1 MIAPKQRAILSS
13 PGTILGLAIAAIGGL
28 FLPFLGVPF
37 EYDDKVEIVAN
48 EVLRTPGEFWEIW
61 AYNPFRV
68 LLLYSF
74 AADIWAWGIL
84 RPEGY
89 RLVNIGVHCV
99 NTGLLW
105 LLLRRLAPTQQ
116 TGAATGQGWL
126 FVAAGTL
133 TFAVHPLAI
142 ESVTYISGRSSSL
155 ATGFVL
161 ASMVLYIKHR
171 DTTKDPAVAA
181 WLREKIGQANR
192 SVASFVG
199 GCLVV
204 GLPCAWAARTGSI
217 TQGRALLWTLAAG
230 GAALILQAGLK
241 ARPRTQPSRPRDNR
255 VARQGRTAIIS
266 WIFAFTAFVFGCV
279 TKEIAATLPAIL
291 FLLEAH
297 WFQSSWRAALGTLRG
312 RLFPFFGIPAAL
324 LLLRATTYGYIAS
337 PSFIRP
343 ASDNLATQIEV
354 FWHYVRLW
362 LLPYPQSIYH
372 DYAVVPAPGTP
383 ATWLALLGI
392 VAIVLA
398 ALRARSAAPAL
409 AFGLLVVLTTLA
421 PTTSVFALKET
432 MVEHRTYLPSIGYAF
447 AVAWL
452 FNTFLTRF
460 LSPRLVGLTLVGVLS
475 LYATL
480 HVSYNLLWRSEEV
493 LWSQAVSVNP
503 NASDAW
509 RNLGDLYRG
518 QGRTQDATSAYQSAV
533 LAHSSNI
540 EARTALA
547 VQVAVGGDLDTA
559 ESLLQ
564 ETLQIAPCHGPALN
578 NLAMVK
584 NRRNDWHR
592 AVELYDRS
600 LTCDP
605 DNAMAHLGLGNIYFG
620 PLKSR
625 PKAAEHYQRFLD
637 ISDRLHPA
645 AGPIKQRVLD
655 LTW

>member
-1 MIAPKQRAILSS
+1 MGALKKRLALSS
-13 PGTILGLAIAAIGGL
+13 TGTILGLAIAAIAGL

-48 EVLRTPGEFWEIW
+48 EVLRTPGEFWEVW

-74 AADIWAWGIL
+74 SADIWAWGIV
-84 RPEGY
+84 RTEGY
-89 RLVNIGVHCV
+89 RAINIAVHGG
-99 NTGLLW
+99 NTMLLW
-105 LLLRRLAPTQQ
+105 LLLRRLAPARQA
-116 TGAATGQGWL
+116 GAAVAQRWL

-161 ASMVLYIKHR
+161 TSMVLYIKHR
-171 DTTKDPAVAA
+171 DTTEDPAVAA
-181 WLREKIGQANR
+181 WLQAKMDQANR
-192 SVASFVG
+192 SVAVFVG

-204 GLPCAWAARTGSI
+204 GLPCAWAARTGALDH
-217 TQGRALLWTLAAG
+217 GRALVWTLAAG
-230 GAALILQAGLK
+230 GASVILRSGLK
-241 ARPRTQPSRPRDNR
+241 GRTRTPAARAPDAGVVR
-255 VARQGRTAIIS
+255 AGRTAVAT
-266 WIFAFTAFVFGCV
+266 WVFAFSTFVLGCM
-279 TKEIAATLPAIL
+279 TKEIAATLPA
-291 FLLEAH
+291 LLLLIEAH
-297 WFQSSWRAALGTLRG
+297 WFQPSWRSALGTLRG

-324 LLLRATTYGYIAS
+324 LLLRATTYGYVAS
-337 PSFIRP
+337 PAFIRP
-343 ASDNLATQIEV
+343 ATDNLATQAEV

-362 LLPYPQSIYH
+362 LVPYPQSIYH
-372 DYAVVPAPGTP
+372 DYPVVSAPGTP
-383 ATWLALLGI
+383 ATWLAGLGI
-392 VAIVLA
+392 VVIIVTAI
-398 ALRARSAAPAL
+398 RARAAAPSL
-409 AFGLLVVLTTLA
+409 AFGLLVVLATLA
-421 PTTSVFALKET
+421 PTTSIFALKET

-447 AVAWL
+447 AVAWIFSVFL
-452 FNTFLTRF
+452 PRFLT
-460 LSPRLVGLTLVGVLS
+460 PRLVGLLLIGVLG
-475 LYATL
+475 LYGTL

-493 LWSQAVSVNP
+493 LWSQAVTVNP

-533 LAHSSNI
+533 RAHRLNI

-547 VQVAVGGDLDTA
+547 VQVAVGGDLDKA
-559 ESLLQ
+559 ESLLK

-584 NRRNDWHR
+584 NRRDDWHR

-605 DNAMAHLGLGNIYFG
+605 ENAMAHLGLGNIYFG

-637 ISDRLHPA
+637 LSDRLHPA
-645 AGPIKQRVLD
+645 AGPIKQRILD